1 MMLIFIAVGIVAAL
15 ILGGEDAV
23 LAGAV
28 LGFLLGKVL
37 QLSEQ
42 LERLTLRL
50 TQTEQKLNV
59 LSAAPTPVATPE
71 SSAVEDQQPIRG
83 VACAT
88 AAVECVELRTKPQ
101 HIDVTS
107 LVFPDETAKVAD
119 PTAET
124 AQSPLSPPQ
133 QVQQD
138 LLQPANLANDES
150 DNLTNRAWAWAMQY
164 LREGNPVVKI
174 GMVVLFFGLAF
185 LIRHLADQGWF
196 PIEARLA
203 AIGLTG
209 LGLIGIG
216 WRTRNSNFH
225 SGLILQGGG
234 LAVCYLTLFSAM
246 KFAPILSSGQTFA
259 GMLLITCA
267 GVALAVRQQAQILAL
282 FATAGGFMV
291 PVLTSDGSNNFVGLF
306 SFYLLLNLGI
316 LTIAWFQS
324 WRLLNW
330 TGFVFT
336 FGISLG
342 WAVLQYSPAD
352 YAVIQAFMLGYF
364 LLYLLVSLL
373 FSLRQPPKLT
383 GLVDGS
389 LVFGLP
395 LAAFAL
401 QAILMAAYDYGLAW
415 SSAALALIYTATA
428 RLLWQRYRT
437 THQLYLESQI
447 ALAVLFATLV
457 IPLAL
462 SGHWISVSW
471 ALEAAGLLWLGLR
484 QQRVLSRVAAYLLYS
499 LALIGFFLADWPQ
512 SGDMPLISGD
522 FIDLLLLA
530 LPALV
535 MAVLLEK
542 YGKVSGQ
549 KMAILAFSTGWLL
562 WLLALSMEVS
572 AHIALVN
579 QSGILVLALALS
591 SALCWRLGTLGPV
604 LKSAMLWL
612 LPLTALVHLQLNM
625 HTGELATQLQPLTL
639 SKFAGILGFALVQ
652 YRWLYL
658 ERSTLSNRLR
668 QFHHLGSGWLL
679 AALALWQMVCWRELW
694 LLSDLHYSYGLF
706 ALLAAPVLG
715 WLWLSHRPHWPGIDE
730 PQHYVRILPL
740 PLLLMLAIWWAWVAL
755 MPVQPEQWYLPLFNA
770 PDLLMLVAVC
780 LFGLYLWLQQKKLTT
795 SALQVLGL
803 LGFGWLNVVLLRG
816 LHWLLDIPYQLA
828 SLWQHPQVQMTLSIS
843 WTLVALVS
851 MQQASRRQSRGL
863 WLGGGLLLLAVVAK
877 LFTVDLADQGSMAR
891 ILSFVVVGAL
901 MLLIGYIAPIPAK
914 KSQATPETQADE
926 TQGTETKTAATP
938 ASETH

>member
-1 MMLIFIAVGIVAAL
+1 MILIFTAVGIVSAL
-15 ILGGEDAV
+15 MFVGDEAV

-50 TQTEQKLNV
+50 TQTEQKLNA
-59 LSAAPTPVATPE
+59 LSAATTPVATQDSTSPAE
-71 SSAVEDQQPIRG
+71 QKPIRG

-88 AAVECVELRTKPQ
+88 AAVECVELRTNPQ
-101 HIDVTS
+101 YIDVTS
-107 LVFPDETAKVAD
+107 LVFPDEPATVAD
-119 PTAET
+119 PTAGST
-124 AQSPLSPPQ
+124 QSPLSPHQ
-133 QVQQD
+133 QVPPD
-138 LLQPANLANDES
+138 LLQPANSANDHS
-150 DNLTNRAWAWAMQY
+150 NNLTNRAWQWAMQY

-203 AIGLTG
+203 AIGVTG

-267 GVALAVRQQAQILAL
+267 GVALAVRQQAQVLAL

-291 PVLTSDGSNNFVGLF
+291 PILTSDGSNNFVGLF

-352 YAVIQAFMLGYF
+352 YAVVQSFMLGYF
-364 LLYLLVSLL
+364 LLYFAVALL

-389 LVFGLP
+389 LIFGLP
-395 LAAFAL
+395 LAAFAI
-401 QAILMAAYDYGLAW
+401 QAVLMAPYEYGLAW
-415 SSAALALIYTATA
+415 SSAILALIYTSMAG
-428 RLLWQRYRT
+428 LLWRRYRI

-447 ALAVLFATLV
+447 ALALLFATLV

-471 ALEAAGLLWLGLR
+471 ALEAAGILWLGLR
-484 QQRVLSRVAAYLLYS
+484 QQRLLSRLAAYLLYS
-499 LALIGFFLADWPQ
+499 LALVGFFLADWPQ
-512 SGDMPLISGD
+512 SGDMPLVSGD

-530 LPALV
+530 IPALL
-535 MAVLLEK
+535 MAVFLEK
-542 YGKVSGQ
+542 YAKGHEH
-549 KMAILAFSTGWLL
+549 KMATLAFSTGWLL
-562 WLLALSMEVS
+562 WLLALSLEVS

-579 QSGILVLALALS
+579 QSGIFVLTLALS
-591 SALCWRLGTLGPV
+591 SALCWRLGTYGSV

-612 LPLTALVHLQLNM
+612 LPLTALVHLQLNL
-625 HTGELATQLQPLTL
+625 HTGPLATQLQPLTL
-639 SKFAGILGFALVQ
+639 SKIAGLMAFALVQ

-658 ERSTLSNRLR
+658 ERSTLNNGLR

-679 AALALWQMVCWRELW
+679 AALALWQMVGWRELW
-694 LLSDLHYSYGLF
+694 QLTDIQYSYGLF
-706 ALLAAPVLG
+706 VLLAGPVLG
-715 WLWLSHRPHWPGIDE
+715 WLWLSRRPHWPGSDE
-730 PQHYVRILPL
+730 PQHYARTLAL
-740 PLLLMLAIWWAWVAL
+740 PLLLMLAIWWGWVAL
-755 MPVQPEQWYLPLFNA
+755 MPVQPEQWYLPLFNI
-770 PDLLMLVAVC
+770 PDLLMLAAVC
-780 LFGLYLWLQQKKLTT
+780 LFALYLWLPQKNLTT
-795 SALQVLGL
+795 SALQVMGL

-828 SLWQHPQVQMTLSIS
+828 FLWQNPQVQMTLSIS
-843 WTLVALVS
+843 WTLVALIS

-891 ILSFVVVGAL
+891 ILSFVVVGVL

-914 KSQATPETQADE
+914 KPQATTEAGETN
-926 TQGTETKTAATP
+926 
-938 ASETH
+938 